1 MIGVNAISFGVDHSS
16 SVDIGN
22 RKNDIL
28 FLGEGP
34 TQGLDNTTITAEA
47 EYSINF
53 TRRKGK
59 FCFKSALIWEQQFF
73 IY

>member
-1 MIGVNAISFGVDHSS
+1 MH
-16 SVDIGN
+16 IGN
-22 RKNDIL
+22 TKKDIL

-34 TQGLDNTTITAEA
+34 TQGLDCTTITAEA
-47 EYSINF
+47 QYSINF

-59 FCFKSALIWEQQFF
+59 FCSKSVLIWKQQLF